1 MTIYKYILRN
11 GELKVT
17 EMDADN
23 LPDGYAV
30 KKGRVR
36 FFIERDD
43 IGKAV
48 GSNLKHVYLLKKDDV
63 LAASAFMKYKQRNL
77 EELKEIAERLK
88 KDIRILKKIVGECD
102 YGANGRMSGMPR
114 EL

>member
-1 MTIYKYILRN
+1 MTIYKYILRD
-11 GELKVT
+11 GKLKVT

-30 KKGRVR
+30 KRGRFR

-48 GSNLKHVYLLKKDDV
+48 GSNLKHVYLLKRDDV
-63 LAASAFMKYKQRNL
+63 LAAEAFSKYKQRNL
-77 EELKEIAERLK
+77 EEVQKIAERLK
-88 KDIRILKKIVGECD
+88 EDIRILKEIVRG
-102 YGANGRMSGMPR
+102 G
-114 EL
+114 